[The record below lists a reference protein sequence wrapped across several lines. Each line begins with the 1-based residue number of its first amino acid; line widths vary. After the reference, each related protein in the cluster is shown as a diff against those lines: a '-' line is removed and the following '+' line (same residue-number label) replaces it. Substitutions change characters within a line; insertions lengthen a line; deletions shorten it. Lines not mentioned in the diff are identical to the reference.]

1 MPAVISHK
9 AVEESCNYRK
19 GLHKLC
25 FRVKAAHSASQGS
38 AEVASSP
45 KPWGLKLF
53 QADVRNEMHT
63 CVHGRDTESPS
74 CAGSPSVSSSVSQHS
89 RPFTVHHTAAHD
101 PHTHQPIKERGRAQ
115 NRHFVSRLWLH
126 TKAIIDLFSLK
137 NKSFFMK
144 SRALSSCPPESFY
157 TWRNLLHQEFLLHW
171 PFPAA
176 LSDLLVIKEDSWIM
190 LQFVVPWTPL
200 SWRLRTSVTLFTTAS
215 GKCHFQVLIHVCV
228 ISSWHRAA
236 GGSCLCVP
244 IVCTSRVGIPD
255 SVKLI
260 YWYGCNTL
268 LDQEVAWCH
277 VWACRSPSPVS
288 SDVLLFVSEAE
299 KPAAAAAAAAEL
311 SESNLWPTN
320 PACPPAPENLSA
332 AGTF

>member
-144 SRALSSCPPESFY
+144 SRALSFCPPESS
-157 TWRNLLHQEFLLHW
+157 LHM
-171 PFPAA
+171 
-176 LSDLLVIKEDSWIM
+176 KK
-190 LQFVVPWTPL
+190 
-200 SWRLRTSVTLFTTAS
+200 FT
-215 GKCHFQVLIHVCV
+215 
-228 ISSWHRAA
+228 
-236 GGSCLCVP
+236 
-244 IVCTSRVGIPD
+244 TSRVPSSLTFSCCFIWSAGDKRGFLNHAAVCGSMNPSELTLEDERD
-255 SVKLI
+255 SFHD
-260 YWYGCNTL
+260 G
-268 LDQEVAWCH
+268 E
-277 VWACRSPSPVS
+277 R
-288 SDVLLFVSEAE
+288 
-299 KPAAAAAAAAEL
+299 
-311 SESNLWPTN
+311 
-320 PACPPAPENLSA
+320 
-332 AGTF
+332 